1 MTNEMPIFNEHNKQ
15 EYPPM
20 HTAEHI
26 LNATMVKMFNCGRA
40 ISAHVER
47 KKSKCD
53 YALQQELTP
62 EQIAAVEEQVN
73 RVISMS
79 LPVTEEIM
87 TIEEAKVKFDT
98 SRLPDGVSNTIRVI
112 NIGDYDSCPC
122 LGLHVKNTS
131 EIGKF
136 KIISSGNAPSGFR
149 IRFKLEE

>member
-1 MTNEMPIFNEHNKQ
+1 MENNVQFNEHNKQ

-53 YALQQELTP
+53 YALQHELTP
-62 EQIAAVEEQVN
+62 QQIKEVEEQVN
-73 RVISMS
+73 KVIESAM
-79 LPVTEEIM
+79 PVTEEII
-87 TIEEAKVKFDT
+87 TIEEASHRFDL
-98 SRLPDGVSNTIRVI
+98 SRLPQDVSSNLRII

-122 LGLHVKNTS
+122 LGIHVKNTS

-136 KIISSGNAPSGFR
+136 KIISTGATATGFR